1 VTVRVLIAD
10 DTEFMR
16 EGLRMALEPSPAIEV
31 VGEAA
36 DGATAVE
43 EARRLR
49 PDVVLM
55 DIRMPGLDGI
65 EATRRIVALDGA
77 PVRVL
82 MLTTFD
88 LVEYL
93 LEGLNAGVSGFAL
106 KDTPPDDLLA
116 GILAVARGDALVDA
130 AATAALIERVTHRY
144 PPSPPPA
151 GLDRLTA
158 RERDVLELVAAGHPN
173 SEIGAELGIDDA
185 SVEADVAKVL
195 ATLGVRERAHAV
207 LVAHQSRLTPAA
219 RRPPSA

>member
-16 EGLRMALEPSPAIEV
+16 EGLRMALDPAPEIDV

-36 DGATAVE
+36 DGATAVAD
-43 EARRLR
+43 ARRLR

-88 LVEYL
+88 LVEFL
-93 LEGLNAGVSGFAL
+93 LEGLQAGVSGFAL
-106 KDTPPDDLLA
+106 KDTPPDDLIA
-116 GILAVARGDALVDA
+116 AILATAHGDALVGS
-130 AATAALIERVTHRY
+130 AATVELIERVTHRY

-158 RERDVLELVAAGHPN
+158 REREVLGLVAAGRANPA
-173 SEIGAELGIDDA
+173 IAAELGIDA
-185 SVEADVAKVL
+185 AAVEADVAQVL
-195 ATLGVRERAHAV
+195 AKLGVRERAHAV
-207 LVAHQSRLTPAA
+207 LVAHQSRL
-219 RRPPSA
+219 